1 MYKKL
6 HKEEVEMKEGRDLG
20 HKLNITDRLTN
31 KIISIE
37 TASVIL
43 SVEISRH
50 HTIFLL
56 ESHCNTLRNIVG
68 IYQQNFS
75 VSIFTDEFY
84 HRVNFI
90 GNYVYKTYM
99 LSYCLLFL
107 FFFFHCNFLG
117 KYREN
122 ISIGVYR
129 QI

>member
-50 HTIFLL
+50 HMIFLL
-56 ESHCNTLRNIVG
+56 EFHCNTLRNIVG

-75 VSIFTDEFY
+75 IGIFTDEFY

-90 GNYVYKTYM
+90 GNYVYKTYTS
-99 LSYCLLFL
+99 SYCLLFL
-107 FFFFHCNFLG
+107 FFFTNCNFLN
-117 KYREN
+117 KYHEN